1 MLQKQSDTTTQ
12 LTKQE
17 QSTLLNSLKLTK
29 ETKTIVKAT
38 FSDKI
43 RDLGEEGWHKVYVV
57 LLKWCKFLGIK
68 EAPDKEEMTLI
79 LFFIKQHFAE
89 FTLDEIVNAFNLAVA
104 RKLNIDP
111 NHYQNFSSLYV
122 GGILNAYKE
131 HRGKHIVSYR
141 QEVERVE
148 MEAEQEKNKPSA
160 EELEEMRMT
169 ALLTIWENF
178 RDGDEEEV
186 EWQVHAYYDILTDAG
201 LITLD
206 KEQKKDI
213 LQRAKSICKQEALS
227 QVKNEFTRKR
237 IIKAITEHSSKS
249 PEERVLNKCK
259 LLATQD
265 LFEKL
270 VREELDLGELLDA
283 KEDDRPEITRER
295 GHESSPVEQ
304 I

>member
-1 MLQKQSDTTTQ
+1 M
-12 LTKQE
+12 
-17 QSTLLNSLKLTK
+17 KLTK

-43 RDLGEEGWHKVYVV
+43 RDLGEEGWHSVYVV

-68 EAPDKEEMTLI
+68 EAPDKEEMKLI

-89 FTLDEIVNAFNLAVA
+89 LTLDEIVNAFNLAVA
-104 RKLNIDP
+104 RKLDIDP

-141 QEVERVE
+141 QEVERKE
-148 MEAEQEKNKPSA
+148 MEAQEAAKKPSP
-160 EELEEMRMT
+160 EELQAIRLQS
-169 ALLTIWENF
+169 LLEIWENF

-186 EWQVHAYYDILTDAG
+186 EWQVHVYYDILTDAG

-206 KEQKKDI
+206 KEAKKDI

-227 QVKNEFTRKR
+227 NIKNEFTRKR

-270 VREELDLGELLDA
+270 VREELDLGELLNA
-283 KEDDRPEITRER
+283 KEDDRPEATRER
-295 GHESSPVEQ
+295 GQEVGPVDQ
-304 I
+304 V